1 MPILQKG
8 EFISCK
14 TKTQKKQR
22 KSIYI
27 KNSVISADDWLSTQT
42 TTLFTGHRLEA
53 GNVICVRSVEVT
65 LEHMSQDQLKH

>member
-27 KNSVISADDWLSTQT
+27 QKSVISAEDWLFTQT
-42 TTLFTGHRLEA
+42 TTLFTGNRMAA
-53 GNVICVRSVEVT
+53 GNDIYVRNVEDT